1 VGYVRSPSI
10 LTFAVL
16 LSSGAVAQSQ
26 TLSITNY
33 RVVSEQVLTAT
44 YSRIT
49 YRADLVNPGP
59 AQSQVTATVTTVD
72 PFTRVITGQDTLN
85 FTDVPA
91 NGQVTSIDS
100 FSIEA
105 KNTVPFDFGNL
116 QWTFAIGGRPTA
128 GPVANAGPNQ
138 TAAVGGLVTLNGS
151 GSTNP
156 SGIGTLTYRWT
167 FMSTPPASA
176 ATLSN
181 SDGVTSTFTID
192 VPGTYVITLTVS
204 NGLLVSAS
212 NVTVSTSQTPP
223 VANAGPDQTLVVGST
238 AMLNG
243 SGSTS
248 VDGRALMY
256 SWTLITRPSGSSA
269 TLSGAN
275 TVAPT
280 FIVDVGGTYVVQLV
294 VNDGLASSP
303 STVTVRTQVARP
315 TANAGPNQT
324 VNTGA
329 LVQLNGA
336 SSTDPNGLPL
346 SYQWSLVSLP
356 SGSAASLSDGTAV
369 NPTFTSDHSGTYI
382 AQLIVSNAALSSN
395 PATVTITT
403 QAQIAAPTAYAGANQ
418 TVNVG
423 SVVTLSGNGTD
434 PQNLPLT
441 LMWSLIS
448 RPALSTATLS
458 STGIAN
464 PVFVA
469 DLAGTYVAQLI
480 VNNGVLSSAPSTVT
494 ISTTCLQ
501 PSANAGSSQ
510 SVSVGATVTLSGVSS
525 AGACQGP
532 LTYSWSLNTRP
543 SGSTATLSGA
553 STVSPSFTA
562 DVAGTY
568 VAQLIVNNGLT
579 NSNPATVTIT
589 ASAST
594 GPGPAIILPS
604 NVTVAP
610 NQSVP
615 FPVTLGSPV
624 TAVGLLITLSSSDP
638 STLTVDPSSLV
649 IWQGSTAP
657 YQTPTVTG
665 VKPGSAT
672 ITASAFG
679 FDSASQLVQVTSGGP
694 PAITMSFSPGS
705 LTITGTGSQNLT
717 LNLSMPAPASG
728 LAVNLSSSN
737 PGVATVPA
745 SVGFGPNATSVSV
758 PVSAGSVGSTTITAS
773 GTGVSNAT
781 AGVTVTSTEPP
792 PPAISLPANVS
803 VGIGQS
809 LAYPVSLAAPA
820 PAGGV
825 TVTLISS
832 DTSKVAVTPSVFIA
846 GGATSPAS
854 QAVIN
859 GNSIGSATI
868 SASAPGFTPAT
879 GQVQVITSGGNSYFS
894 PGSLDISAGTTQ
906 NVTLN
911 LSSPS
916 PGPITANLI
925 SSSPNI
931 VTVPSTVAI
940 RADTTIVYVPVNG
953 VAPGSATIT
962 AAVPNY
968 GFSTANVTV
977 VPTGGVTATWYG
989 ACWFTGTIFGITG
1002 DFQAIDFSLATPA
1015 PVTLQG
1021 TLFFAP
1027 NCDASN
1033 GTDNM
1038 NDFGTLTGAGHMVQG
1053 FSHHPNEVPTSAMYW
1068 IGPLTPDR
1076 KCAPGS
1082 PCSGCLNYTKATPN
1096 CNLLP

>member
-1 VGYVRSPSI
+1 VVLSI
-10 LTFAVL
+10 L
-16 LSSGAVAQSQ
+16 LSCGAIAQSQ

-33 RVVSEQVLTAT
+33 HVVNEQVLTAS

-59 AQSQVTATVTTVD
+59 ALSQVTATVTTAD
-72 PFTRVITGQDTLN
+72 PFTRVIPGQDTLN

-91 NGQVTSIDS
+91 NGQVTSIDA
-100 FSIEA
+100 FSIQA
-105 KNTVPFDFGNL
+105 MSSVPFDFGTL
-116 QWTFAIGGRPTA
+116 QWTFAINGGTTV

-138 TAAVGGLVTLNGS
+138 TAAVGSLVTLNGS

-156 SGIGTLTYRWT
+156 SGIGTLTYSWT
-167 FMSTPPASA
+167 FASTPPASA
-176 ATLSN
+176 ATLSH
-181 SDGVTSTFTID
+181 SDAVISTFIVD
-192 VPGTYVITLTVS
+192 LPGTYVINLTVS
-204 NGLLVSAS
+204 NGLRPSTS
-212 NVTVSTSQTPP
+212 GVTVSTSQTPP
-223 VANAGPDQTLVVGST
+223 VANAGPDQTLAVGST

-248 VDGRALMY
+248 VDGRALTY
-256 SWTLITRPSGSSA
+256 SWILITRPSGSSA
-269 TLSGAN
+269 ALSGAN

-280 FIVDVGGTYVVQLV
+280 FTVDVAGTYVAQLV

-303 STVTVRTQVARP
+303 SMVTLRTQLGRP

-336 SSTDPNGLPL
+336 GSTDPNGLPL

-356 SGSAASLSDGTAV
+356 AGSVASLSDSAAV
-369 NPTFTSDHSGTYI
+369 NPTFTSDRSGTYV
-382 AQLIVSNAALSSN
+382 AQLIVSNSALSSA

-403 QAQIAAPTAYAGANQ
+403 QAQIAAPTAYAGGNQ

-448 RPALSTATLS
+448 KPALSMATLS
-458 STGIAN
+458 STGITN

-469 DLAGTYVAQLI
+469 DLAGTYIAQLI
-480 VNNGVLSSAPSTVT
+480 VNNGVLSSAPSTAT
-494 ISTTCLQ
+494 ISTICLQ
-501 PSANAGSSQ
+501 PTANAGASQ
-510 SVSVGATVTLSGVSS
+510 SVSVGAAVTLRGDSS
-525 AGACQGP
+525 VGACQSA

-594 GPGPAIILPS
+594 GTGPAIILPS

-610 NQSVP
+610 NQSVS
-615 FPVTLGSPV
+615 FPVTLASPV
-624 TAVGLLITLSSSDP
+624 TAVGLLIALSSSDP
-638 STLTVDPSSLV
+638 STLTVDPSSVV
-649 IWQGSTAP
+649 IWQGSTSP

-665 VKPGSAT
+665 IKPGVAT
-672 ITASAFG
+672 ITASPFG
-679 FDSASQLVQVTSGGP
+679 FASVSQQVQVTSGDSP
-694 PAITMSFSPGS
+694 TITMSFSPAS
-705 LTITGTGSQNLT
+705 LTIAGTGSRNFT
-717 LNLSMPAPASG
+717 LNLSMPAPANG
-728 LAVNLSSSN
+728 IVVNLISSN

-745 SVGFGPNATSVSV
+745 TVAFGPNATSVSV

-781 AGVTVTSTEPP
+781 ADVIVTSTEQ
-792 PPAISLPANVS
+792 PPAISVLANLS
-803 VGIGQS
+803 LGNGQS
-809 LAYPVSLAAPA
+809 LGYPVNLTTPA

-825 TVTLISS
+825 TVFLTSS
-832 DTSKVAVTPSVFIA
+832 DTSKVTVTPNVLIA
-846 GGATSPAS
+846 GGATFAAS
-854 QAVIN
+854 QAVVS
-859 GNSIGSATI
+859 GNSVGSATI
-868 SASAPGFTPAT
+868 SASAPGYNP
-879 GQVQVITSGGNSYFS
+879 GIGLVQVVTNGFNTYFS
-894 PGSLDISAGTTQ
+894 PASLNISAGTMP
-906 NVTLN
+906 NVSLN
-911 LSSPS
+911 LSNPS
-916 PGPITANLI
+916 PVALI
-925 SSSPNI
+925 ATLTSSSPG
-931 VTVPSTVAI
+931 VAAVPSAVTIPANTTV
-940 RADTTIVYVPVNG
+940 VYIPVNG
-953 VAPGSATIT
+953 LAPGSATIT

-968 GFSTANVTV
+968 GVSTANVTV
-977 VPTGGVTATWYG
+977 DPAGGVTATWYG
-989 ACWFTGTIFGITG
+989 ACWYTGTIFGITG
-1002 DFQAIDFSLATPA
+1002 DFQAIDFSIAAPA

-1021 TLFFAP
+1021 TLFFAA

-1038 NDFGTLTGAGHMVQG
+1038 NDFGTLTSPGHMVQG